1 MSMSH
6 GGEVSNNIYLD
17 LPLPEVL
24 LPLLLS
30 AVDSKQVTVTSQML
44 PSVNQLVSAYR
55 YDYLPKPSLNYYP
68 LTELNFSV
76 R

>member
-6 GGEVSNNIYLD
+6 GGEVSNIIYLD
-17 LPLPEVL
+17 LPFPEVRP
-24 LPLLLS
+24 PLLLS

-55 YDYLPKPSLNYYP
+55 Y
-68 LTELNFSV
+68 
-76 R
+76 

>member
-6 GGEVSNNIYLD
+6 GGEVSHIIYLD

-24 LPLLLS
+24 PPLLLS

-55 YDYLPKPSLNYYP
+55 CMIIYLNQASTINP
-68 LTELNFSV
+68 
-76 R
+76 

>member
-6 GGEVSNNIYLD
+6 GGEVSNIIYLD

-24 LPLLLS
+24 PPLLLS

-55 YDYLPKPSLNYYP
+55 YHYLPKPNLNYHS